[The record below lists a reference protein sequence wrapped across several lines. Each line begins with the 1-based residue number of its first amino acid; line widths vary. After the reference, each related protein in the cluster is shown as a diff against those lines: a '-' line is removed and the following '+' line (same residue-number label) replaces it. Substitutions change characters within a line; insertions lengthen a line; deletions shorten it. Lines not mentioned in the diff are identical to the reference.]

1 MKRVTMALVLIVSTS
16 LALAVTVN
24 AQPPGGFGP
33 GGRGGPGGPGGP
45 NRADRKLVKEH
56 DADGNGWLNR
66 EERATARKAIE
77 AEATE
82 GGAGRGGFGGRGG
95 PGGRRGRGGPGG
107 RGGNVPQGTPGPAV
121 AVDSVAVYPDKPL
134 YDTSTLRTVFLE
146 FEGDD
151 WEEELEV
158 FKHTD
163 VDVVAKMIVDG
174 KTYENVGVAFR
185 GMSSFSHVSRGN
197 KRSFNISL
205 DMVNEDQRIDGY
217 KTLNLL
223 NCHGDPSMMSSV
235 VYSHI
240 AGQYIPTPKANFVQV
255 VVNGKS
261 WGVFDSVQQFD
272 KKFIAENFNGSKGT
286 RWKVS
291 GSPNGDGGLRYLGD
305 DLEEYK
311 SRFEMKSN
319 DGTKAWT
326 ALVQLC
332 KTLNETPSD
341 QLEAALDPI
350 LDIDGALKFL
360 ALDVVLAN
368 SDGYWT
374 RASDYNLFRDKE
386 GKFHLIPHDMNEAF
400 ALANRGGRGPGGRGP
415 GGPGF
420 GGPGF
425 GGPGFGGPGFGG
437 PGDEGPGPRGPGFG
451 GPGFGGP
458 GGRGPGGQGPEGRG
472 PEGRGPEAQGPEGQ
486 TPGPRG
492 PGFGRPGFERPQ
504 GEGDQP
510 GFGPPP
516 GEQRNFGGR
525 GQRGP
530 GGRGGPGGGGPGH
543 GGVDLD
549 PLVGL
554 DNERMPLRS
563 RLLSVPTLQKRY
575 LQYVNQIV
583 NDSLIWDKLGPVV
596 EDYRDLIEP
605 SVKADTR
612 KLTTYEGFVAATRS
626 ELDES
631 DTRMSLKKFA
641 LERSK
646 YLNSKK

>member
-1 MKRVTMALVLIVSTS
+1 MKRVMMSLVLIASTS
-16 LALAVTVN
+16 LGLAITVN
-24 AQPPGGFGP
+24 AQPPGAFG
-33 GGRGGPGGPGGP
+33 RGGPGGP
-45 NRADRKLVKEH
+45 NRADRELVKVH
-56 DADGNGWLNR
+56 DVDGNGWLNR
-66 EERATARKAIE
+66 EERDAARKTLE
-77 AEATE
+77 TEATE
-82 GGAGRGGFGGRGG
+82 GARGRGGFGG
-95 PGGRRGRGGPGG
+95 PGGRRGRRGPGG
-107 RGGNVPQGTPGPAV
+107 RGGNVQQGTPGPAV

-134 YDTSTLRTVFLE
+134 YDTSILRTVFLE

-185 GMSSFSHVSRGN
+185 GMSSFSHVARGN

-205 DMVNEDQRIDGY
+205 DMVNDDQRIDGY

-223 NCHGDPSMMSSV
+223 NCNGDPSLMSSV

-240 AGQYIPTPKANFVQV
+240 AGQHIPTPKANFVQV

-350 LDIDGALKFL
+350 LDIDGTLKFL

-415 GGPGF
+415 AGPGFGGQGNQGPGF
-420 GGPGF
+420 GGPS
-425 GGPGFGGPGFGG
+425 
-437 PGDEGPGPRGPGFG
+437 DQGPGPRGPGFG
-451 GPGFGGP
+451 GQGFGGP
-458 GGRGPGGQGPEGRG
+458 EDRGPEGFGERERGPEGRG
-472 PEGRGPEAQGPEGQ
+472 PEGQGPEEQ
-486 TPGPRG
+486 APGPRG

-504 GEGDQP
+504 GGEDQP
-510 GFGPPP
+510 GFGPRA
-516 GEQRNFGGR
+516 GEQPIFGGR

-530 GGRGGPGGGGPGH
+530 GGRGGAGR

-583 NDSLIWDKLGPVV
+583 NDSLSWDNLGPVV

-612 KLTTYEGFVAATRS
+612 KLTTYEGFVAATSS
-626 ELDES
+626 ELDQS

-641 LERSK
+641 LERGK